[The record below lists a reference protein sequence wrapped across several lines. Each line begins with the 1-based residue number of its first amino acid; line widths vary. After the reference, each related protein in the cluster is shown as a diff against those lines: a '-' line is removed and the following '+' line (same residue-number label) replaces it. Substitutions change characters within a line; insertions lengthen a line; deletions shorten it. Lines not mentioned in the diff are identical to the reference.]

1 MNTYKYT
8 QARKQ
13 LEKICRFVA
22 FQSAVIVITM
32 GTTAYFLV
40 GV

>member
-1 MNTYKYT
+1 MNNRAK
-8 QARKQ
+8 